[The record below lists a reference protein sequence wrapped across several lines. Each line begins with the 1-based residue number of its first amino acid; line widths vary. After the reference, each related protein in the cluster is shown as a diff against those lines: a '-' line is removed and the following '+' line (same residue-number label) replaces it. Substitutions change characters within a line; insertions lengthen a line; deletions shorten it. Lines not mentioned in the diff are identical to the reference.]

1 MALFKLE
8 ELPSTR
14 ERPGFVLIANVM
26 FNCDWNLIKA
36 VPKKSTRYL
45 RLKVEHEQ
53 GYIGFAG
60 DFVDTGVIYLTP
72 EDCKKEVADINFD
85 HEYLPIGDV
94 FFRKAVF
101 LDRDGVLIEDTD
113 YPGKKE
119 DVIFKTDVLPFL
131 KMMKEDGFEFIIV
144 TNQSGIGRGKYS
156 ESDFKETTKY
166 IEQHYTNQGIDIMK
180 TYHCPFHVDA
190 SVEMY
195 RRESGDRK
203 PAPGM
208 ILRAC
213 EEFAIDLSQ
222 SIMVGDNVT
231 DRIHLSALKSFVV
244 GKKTSDSDFSSFA
257 DLAQHLK
264 K

>member
-8 ELPSTR
+8 ELPSKR
-14 ERPGFVLIANVM
+14 DKPGFVLIANVM
-26 FNCDWNLIKA
+26 FNCAWDLIKS
-36 VPKKSTRYL
+36 VPTKSTRYL
-45 RLKVEHEQ
+45 RLKADSEQ
-53 GYIGFAG
+53 GNIGFAN
-60 DFVDTGVIYLTP
+60 DFVDTGVIYLAP
-72 EDCKKEVADINFD
+72 EDCKKEIADIDFVHD
-85 HEYLPIGDV
+85 YLPMGDV

-119 DVIFKTDVLPFL
+119 DVIFKNDVLPFL
-131 KMMKEDGFEFIIV
+131 KMMKEDGFEFVVV

-166 IEQHYTNQGIDIMK
+166 IEQHYTNLGIDIMK

-190 SVEMY
+190 SVEKY

-208 ILRAC
+208 ILRAS
-213 EEFAIDLSQ
+213 EEFAIDLSK
-222 SIMVGDNVT
+222 SIMVGDNFS

-244 GKKTSDSDFSSFA
+244 GNKTSDSDFSSFA